1 MKKLTETEYHVV
13 YKLDKQVYLV
23 YPDVKVYYH
32 TPDVDIKNW
41 EAPSELDDKLTRID
55 LGFYGGQLIQSK
67 KMLVTQAFLE
77 EKGVEEYISVPD
89 MCCLIR
95 DYFGEEPNMLLY
107 HGRGDKE
114 ITSIEIMK
122 AFKQA
127 EDLYLHSK
135 ISRNVDTLEDHTIIM
150 QDIVTLPWRF
160 VDGGKIE
167 IYNGDFSIF
176 GIDRY
181 EDAEPG
187 APDLEVGKIY
197 HYRGKVKVD
206 DIYINGSHH
215 KKIKLL
221 ETGDPDWFT
230 ITLCE
235 NVFPDRDIFD
245 KFGFYGPVEVDLFW
259 SLMMVDTDSIM
270 GMCHLITTTND
281 ILGRLSDG
289 SEGVV
294 MKSEKLY
301 DFRETVDYPTAEY
314 PAIPM
319 LNEAQKFSNAMYGNS
334 IITEAERKCISD
346 IIMQTVKNHSGESWF
361 MIYPALMGIIN
372 STLSIQLAE
381 DSSIESFTGGDD
393 DGTKE

>member
-1 MKKLTETEYHVV
+1 MKRLTETEYHIV
-13 YKLDKQVYLV
+13 YKLDKHVYLV

-32 TPDVDIKNW
+32 VPDVDIKNW
-41 EAPSELDDKLTRID
+41 EAPSELDDKLARID
-55 LGFYGGQLIQSK
+55 LGFYAGQLIQSK
-67 KMLVTQAFLE
+67 KILVTQAFLE
-77 EKGVEEYISVPD
+77 EKGVEEYVSVPD
-89 MCCLIR
+89 MSCLIR

-114 ITSIEIMK
+114 ITSVEINK

-176 GIDRY
+176 GINRY
-181 EDAEPG
+181 EDAEPT

-206 DIYINGSHH
+206 DIYTNAYHH
-215 KKIKLL
+215 KQIKLI
-221 ETGDPDWFT
+221 ETEAPIDVTFT
-230 ITLCE
+230 LSE
-235 NVFPDRDIFD
+235 NVFANRDIFD

-259 SLMMVDTDSIM
+259 SLVMVDTDSIM

-281 ILGRLSDG
+281 ITGEWD
-289 SEGVV
+289 
-294 MKSEKLY
+294 KKNPN

-319 LNEAQKFSNAMYGNS
+319 LKDAQKFSNTMYGNS
-334 IITEAERKCISD
+334 ILSEAERKCISD

-361 MIYPALMGIIN
+361 MIYPALMGVIN

-381 DSSIESFTGGDD
+381 DSSIESFSGGDD

>member
-55 LGFYGGQLIQSK
+55 LGFYAGQLIQSK

-77 EKGVEEYISVPD
+77 EKGVEDYISIPD
-89 MCCLIR
+89 MFCLIR

-135 ISRNVDTLEDHTIIM
+135 ISRNVDTMEDHTIIM
-150 QDIVTLPWRF
+150 QDTVTLPWRF

-206 DIYINGSHH
+206 DIYINASHH
-215 KKIKLL
+215 KQIKLL

-230 ITLCE
+230 VTLCE
-235 NVFPDRDIFD
+235 KDFPDRDIFD

-259 SLMMVDTDSIM
+259 SLVMVDTDSIM

-281 ILGRLSDG
+281 ITGEWD
-289 SEGVV
+289 
-294 MKSEKLY
+294 KKNPN
-301 DFRETVDYPTAEY
+301 DFRETVDHPTAEY

-319 LNEAQKFSNAMYGNS
+319 LNEAQKFSNAMYGDS
-334 IITEAERKCISD
+334 ILTEAERKCISD